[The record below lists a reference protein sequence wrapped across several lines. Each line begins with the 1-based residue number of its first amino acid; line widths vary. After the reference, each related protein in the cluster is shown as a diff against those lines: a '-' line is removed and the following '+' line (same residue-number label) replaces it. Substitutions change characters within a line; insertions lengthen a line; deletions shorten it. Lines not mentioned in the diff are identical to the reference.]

1 MFLYVHKYPPA
12 RPSEANFALPEPA
25 RSPKSQKKA
34 GSSPP
39 KARKLEARTS
49 LINIMRNSFD
59 ISIVLYFLNF
69 FIFKNISLLDENNW
83 KSIIIFIVFA
93 FLSCE
98 IFRGYDKCKV
108 YNALNESM
116 LYNLFKNVYYKTRK
130 TNSILNFTLK
140 TWNPGVI
147 PDWII
152 HVPT

>member
-1 MFLYVHKYPPA
+1 
-12 RPSEANFALPEPA
+12 
-25 RSPKSQKKA
+25 
-34 GSSPP
+34 
-39 KARKLEARTS
+39 
-49 LINIMRNSFD
+49 MRNSFD

-93 FLSCE
+93 FLSCK

-140 TWNPGVI
+140 TRSNPWLNYTCAYLIYKSTYLAENQEFYLI
-147 PDWII
+147 PTSNEKETIQSM
-152 HVPT
+152 